1 MTMSATQIEAL
12 RRAKGFLAA
21 SGVKWA
27 ILKEDGTTE
36 GPLDVRVR
44 KHPPRDPNKPLKAT
58 SRGPRATITNMND
71 KYGWRQMFDVLQPSD
86 VMVITAESEA
96 DAKQLGR
103 NFSAAA
109 SDRFGK
115 DNYITSVSGLRA
127 ELLRV
132 A

>member
-36 GPLDVRVR
+36 GPLEVRVLR
-44 KHPPRDPNKPLKAT
+44 TPRRDPNKPLKAT

-71 KYGWRQMFDVLQPSD
+71 KYGWRAPFEQLEPGQM
-86 VMVITAESEA
+86 MHITAENDA

-115 DNYITSVSGLRA
+115 DNFITSVSGLRA